1 MGLMKSFLMER
12 TAELASKL
20 SIEEKL
26 FYTNGDLKQ
35 MAWSYARYMLSN
47 QEAVYLGTVTTLQTG
62 G

>member
-1 MGLMKSFLMER
+1 MER

-26 FYTNGDLKQ
+26 FYTNRDLKQ

-47 QEAVYLGTVTTLQTG
+47 QEATYLGTVTTLQTRG
-62 G
+62 